1 MQALL
6 PFAAA
11 LVSLRLAG
19 RLLGRWRAQRDP
31 ATALWASALLAYAL
45 AAAALAWGASAGWDG
60 RAFRAYYLFGG
71 LLTAPL
77 LGLGSLQRA
86 GRRWAAPLALA
97 YGGLAVGVA
106 VAMPLHGAF
115 LASELPAAGDHL
127 EFLPGRLVAVAGNTL
142 GTVAVVGVALWTLRR
157 RPLGNGL
164 IVAAVAVAGVGSAF
178 SELGEAATGAF
189 LAGGAVLLYAG
200 VRAER

>member
-1 MQALL
+1 MEALL

-11 LVSLRLAG
+11 LVALRLAG
-19 RLLGRWRAQRDP
+19 GLFGRWRTQRDP
-31 ATALWASALLAYAL
+31 ATAMWAAALLAYAL

-106 VAMPLHGAF
+106 VAMPLHGTF
-115 LASELPAAGDHL
+115 LANELPAAGDHL

-142 GTVAVVGVALWTLRR
+142 GTVAVVGVALLTIRR
-157 RPLGNGL
+157 RLVGNVL
-164 IVAAVAVAGVGSAF
+164 IVGAVALAGIGSAF
-178 SELGEAATGAF
+178 SGLGEAATGAF

-200 VRAER
+200 VRSDR